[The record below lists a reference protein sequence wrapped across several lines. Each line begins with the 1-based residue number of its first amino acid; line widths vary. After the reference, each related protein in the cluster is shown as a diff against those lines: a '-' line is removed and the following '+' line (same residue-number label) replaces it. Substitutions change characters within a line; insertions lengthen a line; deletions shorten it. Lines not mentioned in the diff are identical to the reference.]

1 MSTPHDA
8 SEGGGHA
15 SAEHQPH
22 ANPLRMYIGVFA
34 ALTAV
39 TAFEMLPLFGI
50 LDLPGPLLLALSAL
64 KFLAVCSF
72 FMHLWGDH
80 PIFSRLFYIPLVMVI
95 GTVMVLMALFGS
107 WTLSYRTNERGTDTE
122 EVFARY
128 RGVYEGP
135 CNSWVK
141 SAFTGNE
148 YCSSPWIGFTSA
160 AVYEA
165 GLAPVADI
173 PEFAGWDTKTPE
185 EKQAVLMAVG
195 ETVYTT
201 NCGACHQATGLGLAG
216 VFPPLAND
224 PMVAGPAEAHISVV
238 LKGMTGVAIGGVTYA
253 SAMPAW
259 PQLSDQQLAAV
270 ITFERNSW
278 GNKSG
283 IVEPAQ
289 VAALR

>member
-1 MSTPHDA
+1 VSSPGHN
-8 SEGGGHA
+8 EGGGHA
-15 SAEHQPH
+15 STEHAPH
-22 ANPLRMYIGVFA
+22 PNPLRMYIGVFI

-39 TAFEMLPLFGI
+39 TVFEMLPLFGI
-50 LDLPGPLLLALSAL
+50 MDLPGPLLLALSAL
-64 KFLAVCSF
+64 KFVAVCSF

-95 GTVMVLMALFGS
+95 GTVMVLMTLFGA

-122 EVFARY
+122 EVAARY

-148 YCSSPWIGFTSA
+148 YCSSPWVAFANTASYEELQKPA
-160 AVYEA
+160 AD
-165 GLAPVADI
+165 L
-173 PEFAGWDTKTPE
+173 PEFAGWDTKSPD
-185 EKQAVLMAVG
+185 EKQAALMAVG

-201 NCGACHQATGLGLAG
+201 NCGACHQPNGLGLAG

-224 PMVAGPAEAHISVV
+224 AMVAGPPEAHINVV
-238 LKGMTGVAIGGVTYA
+238 LKGMVGVPIGGVAYA

-259 PQLSDQQLAAV
+259 PQLSDQQIAAV
-270 ITFERNSW
+270 VTYERNSW

-283 IVEPAQ
+283 MVEPAQ